1 MLWKRVL
8 VGGAFVGVFSLGA
21 LFSPI
26 GQPKATTEE
35 QNIVKNRSMVLTAAE
50 SDTTQQAINNDTC
63 PMDRTPMG
71 NGFGMGRYFSGNMS
85 EVIADELG
93 ITLDELHSARYK
105 GKSVAELANE
115 KGINVDELV
124 NKMIQSRKADLEQAV
139 TDGTLTQEQMD
150 AMLAN
155 MEVQIKN
162 AVERKN
168 VGPMNGNRGGHMM
181 GMGQGG
187 RSNSSLQNQPIN

>member
-50 SDTTQQAINNDTC
+50 NDSSQQAINNDIC
-63 PMDRTPMG
+63 PMSGAPMG
-71 NGFGMGRYFSGNMS
+71 NGFRMGQYFSGNMS
-85 EVIADELG
+85 EVVADTLG
-93 ITLDELHSARYK
+93 ITLEELQAARYE

-115 KGINVDELV
+115 KGINKDELV
-124 NKMIQSRKADLEQAV
+124 NKLIQSRKADLEQAV

-155 MEVQIKN
+155 MKVQIKN
-162 AVERKN
+162 SVERKN

-181 GMGQGG
+181 GMGQSG
-187 RSNSSLQNQPIN
+187 RSNGSLQNQPIN

>member
-1 MLWKRVL
+1 MLSKKLL

-21 LFSPI
+21 LFSPV
-26 GQPKATTEE
+26 GQPEATTKE
-35 QNIVKNRSMVLTAAE
+35 QNLVQDRSIVLTAAE
-50 SDTTQQAINNDTC
+50 DATSQAKNTYTC
-63 PMDRTPMG
+63 PISGTPMG
-71 NGFGMGRYFSGNMS
+71 TGFKMGQYFSGNIS
-85 EVIADELG
+85 EIIADELG
-93 ITLDELHSARYK
+93 VTLDELHAARYE

-124 NKMIQSRKADLEQAV
+124 KKMIQSRKDDLEQAV

-155 MEVQIKN
+155 MEAQIKN
-162 AVERKN
+162 AIERET